1 MKKNL
6 LSVLVSA
13 VLIAACFT
21 GCNSGK
27 EAPGP
32 GADPA
37 ADKATEKT
45 ETSGKT
51 SEAAASGEEKKLV
64 FWDKAEYVGE
74 YAALMKDMVDKFAK
88 EKNVQVDYVN
98 VAASDMKQKLM
109 AAIEAGNAPDLI
121 VGDNTLVGQFGSL
134 NQLAE
139 VGDIMSEFKFTDA
152 AAKVGLMNGKQY
164 MVPLAFLAPGM
175 YVRKDVW
182 DKAGFGMP
190 KTWEELKEQAARV
203 NDPKKGFYALGF
215 AMGASGG
222 GDAESF
228 VRTII
233 LDWGGKTVDENGN
246 VVVNSPETVKAFE
259 FIKSLYQ
266 DGLISPDA
274 VTGDDSWNNQAYL
287 SGTAGVICNSGS
299 VIASMKKDNPELL
312 ENTQVIPYPA
322 GPEGDTYVLGG
333 SNTFGIISSAANT
346 EAAKD
351 FIRYYFSDPDN
362 YEAMIEIM
370 GAMWQPVLEGFE
382 QTGFWQIPTNKPWLE
397 SSKLT
402 VNTYYPAPS
411 DDKAMASFSSQ
422 LCVKAV
428 QNMLVNGA
436 SPKEAVAGLEKSLKE
451 IYK

>member
-1 MKKNL
+1 MKKRL
-6 LSVLVSA
+6 LSVMLSA
-13 VLIAACFT
+13 ALAAASLAGCSSGT
-21 GCNSGK
+21 GATGSAPETK
-27 EAPGP
+27 E
-32 GADPA
+32 
-37 ADKATEKT
+37 ATEKT
-45 ETSGKT
+45 EAGGKT
-51 SEAAASGEEKKLV
+51 TGAAASGETKKLV

-74 YAALMKDMVDKFAK
+74 YAALMKEMVDKFSK

-98 VAASDMKQKLM
+98 VASSDMKQKLM

-121 VGDNTLVGQFGSL
+121 VGDNTLVGQFASL

-139 VGDIMSEFKFTDA
+139 VGDVMSEFKFTDA
-152 AAKVGLMNGKQY
+152 AMKVGLIGDKQY

-182 DKAGFGMP
+182 DKAGLSMP
-190 KTWEELKEQAARV
+190 KTWEELKEQAAKV
-203 NDPKKGFYALGF
+203 NDPKNGFYALGF

-222 GDAESF
+222 GDAEGF

-233 LDWGGKTVDENGN
+233 LDWGGRTVDEKGN
-246 VVVNSPETVKAFE
+246 VAVNSPETVKAFE
-259 FIKSLYQ
+259 FIKSLYK

-299 VIASMKKDNPELL
+299 VIASMKKDNPDLL
-312 ENTQVIPYPA
+312 TNTQIIPYPA
-322 GPEGDTYVLGG
+322 GPNGDAYVLGG
-333 SNTFGIISSAANT
+333 SNTFGIISSGANT
-346 EAAKD
+346 ESAKD

-370 GAMWQPVLEGFE
+370 GAMWQPVIGGFD
-382 QTGFWQIPTNKPWLE
+382 QNAFWTEPTNKPWLD

-411 DDKAMASFSSQ
+411 DDKAMTCFSNQ

-436 SPKEAVAGLEKSLKE
+436 SAEDAVAGLEKAFKE
-451 IYK
+451 VYK